1 MNYQDVT
8 NYLYSLNMFGG
19 KLGLSRVVRLLQL
32 MGNPEKKFKS
42 VIVGGTNGKGST
54 VAIIFSILREAGY
67 KVGMFTKP
75 HLSSFTERI
84 IVNNKRIDE
93 ESVVKIIEEIRNKI
107 EIMKK
112 DLAFE
117 HPTFFEVVIALTF
130 RYFEQQKVDFA
141 VLEVG
146 MGGRLDATNVVDPLV
161 SVITNVSLEHTKILG
176 DTVLKIANE
185 KAGIIKQN
193 GILITATE
201 DDEVFSLFKK
211 ICEEKKSKIYRV
223 GQDITFEKLNSDI
236 SGQNFKVKSIFNDY
250 ENLYIPLLGDH
261 QLVNACCAIAAVECL
276 RFNDIIILPDI
287 IEKGLRTVKWPGR
300 LEIIQE
306 KPLVVLDSA
315 KDPLAMRKLKD
326 AVQKNFKYK
335 KLILVISISSDK
347 DIHSMLSEIVPISDF
362 VILTRHKVMKRAANP
377 ELLSLMVEEYSKDFI
392 VIDNVKDAVREALSR
407 ANKKDMI
414 LVTGSLFTVGE
425 ARELWYKHGDVRWGR
440 ELNETP

>member
-1 MNYQDVT
+1 
-8 NYLYSLNMFGG
+8 MFGG

-42 VIVGGTNGKGST
+42 ILVGGTNGKGST
-54 VAIIFSILREAGY
+54 VAMISSILREAGY

-84 IVNNKRIDE
+84 VVDNKRIDE
-93 ESVVKIIEEIRNKI
+93 DIVVKIIEEIKDKI

-146 MGGRLDATNVVDPLV
+146 MGGRLDATNVVDSLV
-161 SVITNVSLEHTKILG
+161 SLITNVSLEHTKILG

-201 DDEVFSLFKK
+201 DDEVFNLFKK
-211 ICEEKKSKIYRV
+211 ICEEKRSKIFRV
-223 GQDITFEKLNSDI
+223 GQDITFEKLSSDI
-236 SGQNFKVKSIFNDY
+236 HGQNFNVKSILNNY
-250 ENLYIPLLGDH
+250 ENLHISLLGEH
-261 QLVNACCAIAAVECL
+261 QLFNASCAIAAVESL
-276 RFNDIIILPDI
+276 KFHDIVISLSA
-287 IEKGLRTVKWPGR
+287 IENGLKNVKWPGR

-347 DIHSMLSEIVPISDF
+347 DVHSMLSEIVPISDF
-362 VILTRHKVMKRAANP
+362 VVLTRHKVMKRAADP
-377 ELLSLMVEEYSKDFI
+377 ELLSAMVEEYSKDFI
-392 VIDNVKDAVREALSR
+392 IIDDVKDAVREALSR

-414 LVTGSLFTVGE
+414 LITGSLFTVGE

-440 ELNETP
+440 ELNEAP

>member
-250 ENLYIPLLGDH
+250 ENLYILLLGDH

-440 ELNETP
+440 ELNEAP

>member
-1 MNYQDVT
+1 
-8 NYLYSLNMFGG
+8 MFGG

-223 GQDITFEKLNSDI
+223 GQDITFEKLNPDI

-250 ENLYIPLLGDH
+250 ENLYILLLGDH

>member
-1 MNYQDVT
+1 
-8 NYLYSLNMFGG
+8 MFGG